1 MMKYIAVL
9 LYLSF
14 ILIIQIHQ
22 QQATPIYFL
31 DTDNTHNY
39 SSLLDETINDT
50 DLRRQQR
57 RNDHYLK
64 RFANDLFQFQQHR
77 RFGNTKYGRSIHQ
90 N

>member
-1 MMKYIAVL
+1 MMKYIAVF
-9 LYLSF
+9 LYLLF
-14 ILIIQIHQ
+14 ILIIQIDQ
-22 QQATPIYFL
+22 QQAIPRDFL

-39 SSLLDETINDT
+39 SSALDETISDT

-57 RNDHYLK
+57 RDDHYLQ
-64 RFANDLFQFQQHR
+64 RFVNDFFQFQQHR